1 MQEYSEH
8 QLNKRYN
15 IDNLFTSIWEFY
27 KRWFPS
33 LFTISFVLS
42 LVTAYYS
49 SRIDLSA
56 FQNTTD
62 PYVILESLKSMIVP
76 YLVLILI
83 SLVANMLIQYWIIRK
98 PVDPD
103 GNILSYSGTV
113 LIRYF
118 LPLLVVFIILG
129 VFSFFAMIL
138 GLVVFI
144 IGIFFAMV
152 YVILFFVLASP
163 VIMVENCGIGNT
175 ITRTFT
181 LVHKRFWPNMGWMTV
196 FLLIILV
203 VSLVLGA
210 IIMIPFSGGFIR
222 TIINPEAAFEILEFT
237 KKPSFII
244 LTALTNAVT
253 MPLMP
258 IFGLALYFNGR
269 SYESGAA
276 DTDYSNPGPT
286 VDDLMP

>member
-8 QLNKRYN
+8 PLNRKYN
-15 IDNLFTSIWEFY
+15 IDTLFTSIWEFY

-33 LFTISFVLS
+33 LFIISFVLS
-42 LVTAYYS
+42 LVTAFFS
-49 SRIDLSA
+49 TRMDLSV
-56 FQNTTD
+56 FQDTTD
-62 PYVILESLKSMIVP
+62 PYLILESLKSMTVP
-76 YLVLILI
+76 YLVIILI

-98 PVDPD
+98 PLDPE
-103 GNILSYSGTV
+103 GNIVNYAGTV
-113 LIRYF
+113 IVRYF

-138 GLVVFI
+138 GLLLFI
-144 IGIFFAMV
+144 IGIFFAMI

-196 FLLIILV
+196 FILIVLV
-203 VSLVLGA
+203 ISLVLGA

-222 TIINPEAAFEILEFT
+222 TLINPEAAYEILEFT

-269 SYESGAA
+269 SYEQGSAGIG
-276 DTDYSNPGPT
+276 YSDPGPS
-286 VDDLMP
+286 VDDLTP